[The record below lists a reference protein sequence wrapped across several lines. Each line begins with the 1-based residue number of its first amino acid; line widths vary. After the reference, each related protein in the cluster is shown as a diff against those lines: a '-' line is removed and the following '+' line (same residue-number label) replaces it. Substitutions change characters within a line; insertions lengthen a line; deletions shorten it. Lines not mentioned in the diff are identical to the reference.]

1 MIRKREPDFG
11 ISGQKLI
18 NGIVYDGFIMHGLF
32 SVQIPCKIV
41 PSLYTKREHF
51 MNPSS
56 EDFHEMLFF
65 CKIFCNILLIY
76 SIK

>member
-11 ISGQKLI
+11 ISGQKQI

-56 EDFHEMLFF
+56 EDFHEVLFF
-65 CKIFCNILLIY
+65 L
-76 SIK
+76 